1 VSPDLLSAVARTL
14 ALARVVQAAGAA
26 FFVVLFGSWLARSE
40 HRNRRLGCYAALQ
53 RLA

>member
-1 VSPDLLSAVARTL
+1 MSPDLLSAVARTL

-40 HRNRRLGCYAALQ
+40 HRNRRLGCHAALQ